1 MFVLPIAAYLLFC
14 AAYFDQKKNVVESVA
29 VSWLF
34 LTLFAWLF
42 TEVSG
47 AFGLFGTP
55 AALAAWGAL
64 CLALAVYLIRKG
76 LPRRAAAYF
85 RTDGHMRGFW
95 RENRANVICMA
106 AFCTVVCLLAVLR
119 SQNLIDN
126 LEHRLPKIMH
136 WIQNGR
142 PGYFAT
148 ETPQEINY
156 TKLIEYMNAQI
167 ILLFGP
173 DRVVNLVQI
182 GAYLCSACCIYG
194 VSRKLKASRSFAFL
208 ACWIYLLN
216 PMIMIEVFTAQ
227 TDVAAGVYLLAF
239 VYFLLDFIHADR
251 LRMDRRGALE
261 AVGLALS
268 AMFGYLSK
276 PTVCFAMVIF
286 FLWMCAVRIVRRDS
300 LKALAQFAVAGGLIA
315 VILLVPDAVRK
326 YEYQRIPNVI
336 PESVET
342 EESADGGEEEE
353 DEEEEAGALADEYD
367 LSDGVVNTLRQPKEF
382 VIVCIRNLAAN
393 STTRCFAKVNEWITR
408 FVEKCERV
416 LNYSGG
422 YRYFRVMVDGGVGET
437 SEPSPA
443 IMFFLLAAWI
453 VVIFRISRIDREQ
466 FLYMLSATLAMVVQA
481 GLMSYTW
488 YRQRYLIGVMAV
500 LCPIFAVVV
509 ENIAVTLRM
518 KLNLAAAMTAV
529 CCFGPAN
536 TLFSEIPYVIS
547 GFHGG
552 QLHQYLLHDESAE
565 LYYQLMIDYVN
576 EHGYE
581 TVGTFGFLSYEQI
594 LWREIDGLKRLEHVG
609 INPGVFAA
617 AKLEDKNYAPQCIIM
632 ELPEQYGLVDVLE
645 HHGMQYTCAWRAVN
659 ENGRSYSVLVPE

>member
-34 LTLFAWLF
+34 LTLFTWLF

-76 LPRRAAAYF
+76 LPRRAAVYF

-106 AFCTVVCLLAVLR
+106 VFCTVVCLLAVLR

-194 VSRKLKASRSFAFL
+194 ISRKLRASRSFAFL

-342 EESADGGEEEE
+342 EESTDGAEEEE
-353 DEEEEAGALADEYD
+353 TEAGALADEYA
-367 LSDGVVNTLRQPKEF
+367 LSDGVVNTLRQPKEYP
-382 VIVCIRNLAAN
+382 
-393 STTRCFAKVNEWITR
+393 E
-408 FVEKCERV
+408 
-416 LNYSGG
+416 SGG
-422 YRYFRVMVDGGVGET
+422 KLHNPLFCQSKRMDHPVCGKVRAYVELFRRLPVFPGDGRRRCGRDQRAKPCDHV
-437 SEPSPA
+437 
-443 IMFFLLAAWI
+443 
-453 VVIFRISRIDREQ
+453 
-466 FLYMLSATLAMVVQA
+466 LSAGRMDCCDLQ
-481 GLMSYTW
+481 SQQD
-488 YRQRYLIGVMAV
+488 RQRAV
-500 LCPIFAVVV
+500 SLHAVSHAGNGRAGWADVLHLV
-509 ENIAVTLRM
+509 Q
-518 KLNLAAAMTAV
+518 TAV
-529 CCFGPAN
+529 SDWSYGGAVPGLRGGGGEYSRHAADE
-536 TLFSEIPYVIS
+536 TESGGGHDRGVLFRTGE
-547 GFHGG
+547 
-552 QLHQYLLHDESAE
+552 
-565 LYYQLMIDYVN
+565 
-576 EHGYE
+576 
-581 TVGTFGFLSYEQI
+581 
-594 LWREIDGLKRLEHVG
+594 
-609 INPGVFAA
+609 
-617 AKLEDKNYAPQCIIM
+617 YA
-632 ELPEQYGLVDVLE
+632 V
-645 HHGMQYTCAWRAVN
+645 
-659 ENGRSYSVLVPE
+659 